1 MPEHV
6 ATGCT
11 IDQENRGIAGRCER
25 APDLKNEDRIG
36 VTLAVERQHTCQL
49 RRGAKAIDAGWERL
63 PTQVLTG
70 QSCIARLASQVIVGC
85 GDIILGL
92 QGDCIIGM
100 DRATG
105 DYMGMIATILNA
117 LPIQDALERSGVP
130 TRVLSA
136 LELHEVA
143 EPYIRRRA
151 IRHLDKD
158 RIVIFAGGTGSPFF
172 STDSGAALR
181 AAEIS
186 ADVVLK
192 ATQVDGVYDKDPN
205 KYADAKRY
213 SEISLSEVMAKGL
226 NVVDSTA
233 AALCRDNNIPLIV
246 FSIEDSNNVIRILKG
261 ENIGTIVNPQD

>member
-1 MPEHV
+1 MKY
-6 ATGCT
+6 
-11 IDQENRGIAGRCER
+11 NRVM
-25 APDLKNEDRIG
+25 LKLSGES
-36 VTLAVERQHTCQL
+36 LA
-49 RRGAKAIDAGWERL
+49 
-63 PTQVLTG
+63 G
-70 QSCIARLASQVIVGC
+70 QSRTGIDDAKVQQTAKMIADIHALGIELSVVIGGGNFWRGRTNPHMDRVTA
-85 GDIILGL
+85 D
-92 QGDCIIGM
+92 QIGM
-100 DRATG
+100 LATTMNAMTVA
-105 DYMGMIATILNA
+105 DAVSKLKVDCRVLNA
-117 LPIQDALERSGVP
+117 ISMP
-130 TRVLSA
+130 TIS
-136 LELHEVA
+136 
-143 EPYIRRRA
+143 EPYIQKKA
-151 IRHLDKD
+151 IRYLENNT
-158 RIVIFAGGTGSPFF
+158 VLFFAGGTGSPFF

-192 ATQVDGVYDKDPN
+192 GTQVDGVYDKDPN